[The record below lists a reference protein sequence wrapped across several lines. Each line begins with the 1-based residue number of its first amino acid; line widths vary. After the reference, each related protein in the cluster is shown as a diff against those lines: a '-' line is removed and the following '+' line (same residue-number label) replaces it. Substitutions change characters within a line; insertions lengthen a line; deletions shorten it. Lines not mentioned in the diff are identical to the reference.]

1 MHHYFLC
8 CESSSSSSF
17 FFFFFFFFLGGG
29 GGKNR
34 DIFMAAIC
42 DMAMGRLADRRYF
55 LESVH
60 DLLKTD
66 FMIKK
71 VASSYTQMIFIVYC
85 FQLTAPNKEKI
96 ISVSHVP
103 DCVLI
108 MMMMMSWCLI
118 SSDVIWHIRDKL
130 WPMPKHGSIKSTY
143 VRCMRV

>member
-1 MHHYFLC
+1 M
-8 CESSSSSSF
+8 CECIIISCAVSLF
-17 FFFFFFFFLGGG
+17 FP
-29 GGKNR
+29 GKNR

-42 DMAMGRLADRRYF
+42 DMAMGRLADRRYIF
-55 LESVH
+55 ESVH

-66 FMIKK
+66 FMINK

-108 MMMMMSWCLI
+108 IIIIYIDHELI
-118 SSDVIWHIRDKL
+118 NALSAHFIHSNLNTIFYTH
-130 WPMPKHGSIKSTY
+130 
-143 VRCMRV
+143 